1 MAEPASG
8 IATQAARALAAAD
21 VAPFADSF
29 ANAGFS
35 VRVPAR
41 GILQLSWPGRLLRRA
56 RLLLSV
62 GVHGDETAPIELLAS
77 VLDDLARTPH
87 ALALDLM
94 IAVGNPAAIAQGKRY
109 LDADLNRMFCASR
122 GSVQAAAAEALRA
135 DELTRASAT
144 FFAAAD
150 ADKWHLDLH
159 TAIRPSHFPT
169 FAVVPD
175 ATAGTRRQGL
185 LGWLGSAGIE
195 AAILNNRPAGTFS
208 AYTAQTFGAA
218 GATVEL
224 GQVGALG
231 ENDLGRFAD
240 MRDALDGFIRSGK
253 SPAGERKP
261 KIFSV
266 AQEVLKHSDE
276 FRMTCD
282 RGTWNFTPMQPGAL
296 IAEDGETVY
305 RVGETTEYIVFPN
318 PDVRA
323 GLRAGL
329 MVVPVQG

>member
-1 MAEPASG
+1 MAEPVSS
-8 IATQAARALAAAD
+8 IVTQAARALAAAD
-21 VAPFADSF
+21 VAPFADGF
-29 ANAGFS
+29 ANAGFV

-41 GILQLSWPGRLLRRA
+41 GVLQLSSPGRLLRRA

-94 IAVGNPAAIAQGKRY
+94 IAIGNPAAIAQGKRY

-122 GSVQAAAAEALRA
+122 GDVQTAAEALRA
-135 DELTRASAT
+135 DELMRASAT

-159 TAIRPSHFPT
+159 TAIRPSHYPT

-175 ATAGTRRQGL
+175 ATAGTRRQCL
-185 LGWLGSAGIE
+185 LGWLGSAGIG

-253 SPAGERKP
+253 APAGERMP
-261 KIFSV
+261 KTFSV

-282 RGTWNFTPMQPGAL
+282 RSTWNFTPMQPGAL
-296 IAEDGETVY
+296 IAEDGETAY
-305 RVGETTEYIVFPN
+305 RVGEATEYIVFPN

-329 MVVPVQG
+329 MVVPG

>member
-1 MAEPASG
+1 
-8 IATQAARALAAAD
+8 
-21 VAPFADSF
+21 
-29 ANAGFS
+29 
-35 VRVPAR
+35 
-41 GILQLSWPGRLLRRA
+41 
-56 RLLLSV
+56 
-62 GVHGDETAPIELLAS
+62 

-94 IAVGNPAAIAQGKRY
+94 IAIGNPAAIAQGKRY

-122 GSVQAAAAEALRA
+122 GDMQTAAEALRA
-135 DELTRASAT
+135 DELMRASAT

-159 TAIRPSHFPT
+159 TAIRPSHYPT

-175 ATAGTRRQGL
+175 ATAGTRRQCL
-185 LGWLGSAGIE
+185 LGWLGSAGIG

-253 SPAGERKP
+253 APAGEWMP
-261 KIFSV
+261 KTFSV

-282 RGTWNFTPMQPGAL
+282 RSTWNFTPMQPGAL
-296 IAEDGETVY
+296 IAEDGETAY
-305 RVGETTEYIVFPN
+305 RVGEATEYIVFPN

-329 MVVPVQG
+329 MVVPG